1 MNLKKYIVLS
11 IVLITTSIYAE
22 QSVYS
27 DSDFVDAETIAKKN
41 ATEIFLLKQK
51 ISQLQEKIDGFKSII
66 NAQQN
71 EIMQLKQKSK
81 NNYAEILNQLSQR
94 IAKLESKESVAI
106 AKSNILSQTQ
116 NESKKQESKEEKT
129 KKKEESKIDTKVSSN
144 ELFKKSVLNFT
155 KKRLTKAQKG
165 FKELIVRGYKK
176 ASSNFYLGEIA
187 FSKKRYKDAIK
198 YYQNSATLNE
208 NASYMDKLLLH
219 TAISLKKIGKTKQAK
234 QFFMAIVDSYPDS
247 PSAKE
252 AQKYLK

>member
-1 MNLKKYIVLS
+1 MNLKKYILS
-11 IVLITTSIYAE
+11 FALVTTFAMAE

-27 DSDFVDAETIAKKN
+27 DNDFVDAETIAKKN

-71 EIMQLKQKSK
+71 EIIQLKQKSN
-81 NNYAEILNQLSQR
+81 NNYAKILNELSQR
-94 IAKLESKESVAI
+94 VAKLENREPVVV
-106 AKSNILSQTQ
+106 AKSNIPTQTQ
-116 NESKKQESKEEKT
+116 NESKKQESKAEKS
-129 KKKEESKIDTKVSSN
+129 KKKEEPKIDTKISSK
-144 ELFKKSVLNFT
+144 ELFKRSVLNFT

-165 FKELIVRGYKK
+165 FKELIVRGYKT

-198 YYQNSATLNE
+198 FYQNSATLNE

-219 TAISLKKIGKTKQAK
+219 TAISLKKIGKNKQAK
-234 QFFMAIVDSYPDS
+234 QFFMAIIDSYPDS